1 MRVRT
6 AANVVAI
13 AVVVLLFGA
22 VPGGAAEIKGAP
34 SQNLRLSVTPK
45 SGPAGTLL
53 AIKSVDP
60 CPALGGL
67 PSQFAD
73 ISIAYSTTSDVI
85 PVEVVHAA
93 VADDGSWSAKV
104 PMPANQTGQAHISAD
119 CSRPGVQDRAW
130 YREVIF
136 DITTHGAG
144 FWLLSTMPFP
154 AACFCRTTTNVLAT
168 GDARDYGPRPAL
180 TGPPLVGIAPNPTTG
195 TGYWLAQAD
204 GGVFSTGSARFF
216 GSAASLRL
224 TRPVVGVAATPSGRG
239 YWLVAS
245 DGGVFAFGDA
255 RFFGSTGGMTLA
267 RPVVGIAATPSGR
280 GYWLVASD
288 GGVFGFGDA
297 RFFGSAAGA
306 GSVTSVVGMAATASG
321 RGYWLAMSSGAVFAF
336 GDAPAQAVCVEG
348 CAPIGIVA
356 IAGTPLTTARS

>member
-13 AVVVLLFGA
+13 AVVVLIFGA

-245 DGGVFAFGDA
+245 DGGVF
-255 RFFGSTGGMTLA
+255 
-267 RPVVGIAATPSGR
+267 
-280 GYWLVASD
+280 
-288 GGVFGFGDA
+288 GFGDA

-356 IAGTPLTTARS
+356 IAGTPLTTARA